1 MTNSKAHVIVVSNEK
16 GGTGKS
22 TISMHLAIK
31 LMQEGFRVAVV
42 DTDGRQGTLTHYIEN
57 RRRFCRENDLKLP
70 IPELLT
76 IEPAETPEQ
85 FTAHREQAAHEIG
98 ALLPAF
104 DAVIIDTPGNKN
116 YLFEEAHKFA
126 DTLITPMS
134 DSLID
139 LNVISEI
146 DFAHPDDRHAGRY
159 AQYIWEVKNIWP
171 RSANRCST
179 GSSSATKYLHS
190 IPATKTRFSAIW
202 KKQPKPTASAWRR
215 RSATA
220 SSTRNCF
227 AGADGAGSQS
237 RSLKM
242 PLKRFPYRCQ
252 AGNQKPGRIHLPLIR
267 TGLK

>member
-116 YLFEEAHKFA
+116 YLSKKR
-126 DTLITPMS
+126 TNL
-134 DSLID
+134 
-139 LNVISEI
+139 
-146 DFAHPDDRHAGRY
+146 R
-159 AQYIWEVKNIWP
+159 
-171 RSANRCST
+171 
-179 GSSSATKYLHS
+179 
-190 IPATKTRFSAIW
+190 TR
-202 KKQPKPTASAWRR
+202 
-215 RSATA
+215 
-220 SSTRNCF
+220 
-227 AGADGAGSQS
+227 
-237 RSLKM
+237 
-242 PLKRFPYRCQ
+242 
-252 AGNQKPGRIHLPLIR
+252 
-267 TGLK
+267 

>member
-116 YLFEEAHKFA
+116 YLFEEALKCA
-126 DTLITPMS
+126 DRMITPMS
-134 DSLID
+134 EILID
-139 LNVISEI
+139 LNV
-146 DFAHPDDRHAGRY
+146 
-159 AQYIWEVKNIWP
+159 
-171 RSANRCST
+171 
-179 GSSSATKYLHS
+179 
-190 IPATKTRFSAIW
+190 FS
-202 KKQPKPTASAWRR
+202 
-215 RSATA
+215 
-220 SSTRNCF
+220 
-227 AGADGAGSQS
+227 
-237 RSLKM
+237 
-242 PLKRFPYRCQ
+242 
-252 AGNQKPGRIHLPLIR
+252 
-267 TGLK
+267 